1 MVVVLG
7 VGAGTRRS
15 RRGVLLFD
23 PFSIVFHKD
32 VLCENLGREGIG
44 IEAKIG
50 ADQKYFDKHIFP
62 AEEILMQT

>member
-1 MVVVLG
+1 MVLG
-7 VGAGTRRS
+7 VGVETRHS

-50 ADQKYFDKHIFP
+50 ADQK
-62 AEEILMQT
+62 ILR